1 MGVIFDF
8 AGGGLC
14 VWEHTSMSSSP
25 KSANV

>member
-8 AGGGLC
+8 AGGDLC
-14 VWEHTSMSSSP
+14 VWEYTSMSSSP